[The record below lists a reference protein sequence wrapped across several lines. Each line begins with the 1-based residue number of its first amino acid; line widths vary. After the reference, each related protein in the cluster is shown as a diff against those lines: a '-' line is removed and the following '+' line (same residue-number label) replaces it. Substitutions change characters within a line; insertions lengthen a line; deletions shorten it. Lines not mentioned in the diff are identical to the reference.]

1 MTSIGKKKGEKR
13 RFEDDTLSETT
24 QQPLKN
30 EKKRKKEK
38 KKDKKSKKSKK
49 IKTLEG
55 KLEPV
60 EETIDIA
67 EVKNFLKDEPKYSY
81 LNIIQIEHAATK
93 FIEMYK
99 KILDIS
105 PTLGSYQNL
114 VKNKA
119 KLDLDIVPS
128 LSRYMLRLA
137 AEVKTLYILK
147 KDPVL
152 QKLPNFEENF
162 DPNNNDNPIL
172 PGILNNDVQL
182 LINLLDEDDSQDVKE
197 SSNVNKKEKVFT
209 KNESLSWPPPIPE
222 IRNPTIRA
230 RVFTHKSLV
239 KNKNF
244 LSENAKL
251 NSHNEMLE
259 FLGDAALYFAV
270 TRIIYKKFPYFDDGQ
285 LTELRIQLVNNERLK
300 KFSLAYGL
308 RDKLKCGPGLLNDD
322 TYKHGKRKLEAD
334 VFEAYIGGLVEDNP
348 TNYAELIENWLEK
361 LMEPTIKELTA
372 TNIKLQSPE
381 TTNLNAKR
389 QLYSLI
395 GYAALGL
402 SYRVIKRRTPDDPS
416 FVVECR
422 IADGTVLG
430 IGRGK
435 NVKIAGSKAAE
446 SVLANK
452 ALVEEYANKRAAIPR
467 SQTIISLNKSNKV
480 VNSPKDTG
488 KNSVGLTKSNDKQIV
503 MGEAG
508 ELILK

>member
-1 MTSIGKKKGEKR
+1 MTSNSKSKGEKR
-13 RFEDDTLSETT
+13 KLEDDALSETS
-24 QQPLKN
+24 QQSLKSQ
-30 EKKRKKEK
+30 KKQKKEK
-38 KKDKKSKKSKK
+38 KKEKKSKKNKK
-49 IKTLEG
+49 IKTIDS
-55 KLEPV
+55 KPKTV
-60 EETIDIA
+60 EEIDIS
-67 EVKNFLKDEPKYSY
+67 EVKKFLKNEPKYSY

-93 FIEMYK
+93 FIETYK

-114 VKNKA
+114 IENKA
-119 KLDLDIVPS
+119 KLNLDIVPS
-128 LSRYMLRLA
+128 LSRYMLKLA
-137 AEVKTLYILK
+137 AELKTLYILH
-147 KDPVL
+147 KDPIL
-152 QKLPNFEENF
+152 QTLPNFEEKF

-182 LINLLDEDDSQDVKE
+182 LQNLLNENNSQDIKDL
-197 SSNVNKKEKVFT
+197 SNTDKKEKIST
-209 KNESLSWPPPIPE
+209 ESESSSWPPPIPE
-222 IRNPTIRA
+222 IKNPTIRA
-230 RVFTHKSLV
+230 RVFIHKSLV

-251 NSHNEMLE
+251 SAHNEMLE

-300 KFSLAYGL
+300 KFSLVYGL
-308 RDKLKCGPGLLNDD
+308 RDKLKCGTGLLNDD
-322 TYKHGKRKLEAD
+322 TYKQGKRKLEAD

-348 TNYAELIENWLEK
+348 TNYAELIEKWLEK

-372 TNIKLQSPE
+372 TSIKLQNPE
-381 TTNLNAKR
+381 TTNLDAKR

-402 SYRVIKRRTPDDPS
+402 SYHVIKRRTPDDPS

-430 IGRGK
+430 VGRGK

-452 ALVEEYANKRAAIPR
+452 ALVEEYANRRAAIPR
-467 SQTIISLNKSNKV
+467 SQTVISLNKPNKTKK
-480 VNSPKDTG
+480 SSKDIEDNDTA
-488 KNSVGLTKSNDKQIV
+488 SLERNDKKIV
-503 MGEAG
+503 LGEAK